1 MFNSIKE
8 KNMKR
13 KSISILMGVVFL
25 FSVSSCDLFDLD
37 INTDPNNPAT
47 VSPAL
52 LLNNVEVDGF
62 AAIVGNFNTTGMG
75 FTVQT
80 DASDNFFFNNQ
91 SWNGA
96 WNGLYTGP
104 LKDLDE
110 LIKLVEVDV
119 APADGNSDQ
128 PRYLGIAQVLKAYMF
143 SVMVDWWGDI
153 PYSEAF
159 QGNATPQNKNPQ
171 YDDDEEIY
179 ADCLALLDK
188 AIANL
193 ALPSPAISGDVIYAG
208 NATRWTKAA
217 KSLKLKLLLQTRF
230 VGTDNNKAAIQALLT
245 DQAGLITSAADDF
258 LFQFSPSISPD
269 YRHPNYAMGGAA
281 YGGGYVAH
289 QLMFEMLRNKDPRLP
304 FYIKRQT
311 KTVLD
316 PNDATQ
322 KQTIPCSQRTDCV
335 FGYFPLSNF
344 VAQAIYSR
352 PAEDLATPAD
362 VFSSDFGA
370 ATSADK
376 ATITRWYVR
385 NGEVAIGDR
394 KIADLSF
401 GGVTTEVFAPYTGLL
416 TQVKAE
422 GGTVSENEVFGR
434 INAPEYLA
442 GLFGRDRADPSGIP
456 DDAGVRTAHGLYPYG
471 GLYDDIPEPANQNKG
486 RGDGI
491 FPIATSWMVKFWEIE
506 AILALNLSVPGET
519 AATLLEKAMREQIA
533 KVNSFATKD
542 AGSIPMTAA
551 DINTYVTKWLSDFNA
566 APANQKLGVALKQ
579 AWFCNY
585 GNGLELY
592 NTFRRT
598 GLPGDLQNPLQL
610 PGNFALSIPYA
621 QDELNLNGANVPAK
635 VYDNPVSGYVFWDD
649 LRFQFN

>member
-52 LLNNVEVDGF
+52 LLNNVEVDGI
-62 AAIVGNFNTTGMG
+62 AAIVGNFNNTGMG

-96 WNGLYTGP
+96 WNGMYTGP

-119 APADGNSDQ
+119 APADGNADQ

-143 SVMVDWWGDI
+143 STMVDWWGDI

-159 QGNATPQNKNPQ
+159 QGNVTPQNKTPQ
-171 YDDDEEIY
+171 YDDDADIY
-179 ADCLALLDK
+179 ADCLALLDA
-188 AIANL
+188 AITNL
-193 ALPSPAISGDVIYAG
+193 ALPSPAISGDVIYSG

-217 KSLKLKLLLQTRF
+217 KSLKLKLLLQTRL
-230 VGTDNNKAAIQALLT
+230 VSNNTAAIQALLT

-289 QLMFEMLRNKDPRLP
+289 QLMFEMLRNRDPRLP
-304 FYIKRQT
+304 FYVKRQT
-311 KTVLD
+311 KVVLD

-322 KQTIPCSQRTDCV
+322 KQTIPCSQRTDCI

-344 VAQAIYSR
+344 VTQGLYGKA
-352 PAEDLATPAD
+352 PAD
-362 VFSSDFGA
+362 
-370 ATSADK
+370 
-376 ATITRWYVR
+376 
-385 NGEVAIGDR
+385 
-394 KIADLSF
+394 L
-401 GGVTTEVFAPYTGLL
+401 TT
-416 TQVKAE
+416 AE
-422 GGTVSENEVFGR
+422 
-434 INAPEYLA
+434 AEYLA
-442 GLFGRDRADPSGIP
+442 GFFGRDRADPSGIP

-471 GLYDDIPEPANQNKG
+471 GLYDDAPEPANQNKG

-506 AILALNLSVPGET
+506 AMLALGVTVPSET
-519 AATLLEKAMREQIA
+519 PASLLEKAMREQIA
-533 KVNSFATKD
+533 KVGTFASKD
-542 AGSIPMTAA
+542 AGSTAMTTT
-551 DINTYVTKWLSDFNA
+551 DINTYVNAWLADFNA
-566 APANQKLGVALKQ
+566 APANQKLGIALKQ

-610 PGNFALSIPYA
+610 PGNFALSLPYA
-621 QDELNLNGANVPAK
+621 QDELNLNGTNVPAK
-635 VYDNPVSGYVFWDD
+635 VYDNPTSGPVFWDA
-649 LRFQFN
+649 LKFQFN